1 MITDDVEKLKE
12 EMVEAMKNL
21 IPKIAISPEVG
32 GKGEAE
38 RADFV
43 ESLLKGIGF
52 DEIKRI
58 DAVDHLGYK
67 RPNIIAKIFGKNPD
81 KTLWIIAHMDT
92 VPEGDR
98 SLWKTDPF
106 NAFVDNDRIY
116 GRGTVDNGQALIG
129 AIFAIKAIKKSGIK
143 PIHNIGFMA
152 VSDEE
157 MGSKYGVKYVLENYD
172 FGKNDSFLI
181 PDAGNE
187 FGSEIEIAEK
197 GILWFSLKVNGR
209 QSHGSRPDLG
219 LNAHRIG
226 MQLALEIDKVLHEK
240 YNDEDELFTPPYS
253 TFEPTKKEQNV
264 SNINTIPGTDVIYFD
279 ARILPKY
286 KINDILED
294 IYNIAKKYENIT
306 KAKIEVNVIQ
316 RSDPVRPTNANEKV
330 VTDLIRIL
338 KETRNI
344 TSKLIGIGGGTV
356 AAELREKG
364 YPAVVWATL
373 DEVEHSPNEYCRISN
388 MVNDAKVFALMYLY
402 F

>member
-1 MITDDVEKLKE
+1 MITDEVEKLKN
-12 EMVEAMKNL
+12 EMVEAMKDL
-21 IPKIAISPEVG
+21 IPKVAISPEVG
-32 GKGEAE
+32 GKGESE
-38 RADFV
+38 RANFV
-43 ESLLKGIGF
+43 ESLLKEIGF

-67 RPNIIAKIFGKNPD
+67 RPNIIAKIFGEHPD

-92 VPEGDR
+92 VPEGDI

-106 NAFVDNDRIY
+106 NAYIENDRIY

-129 AIFAIKAIKKSGIK
+129 AIFAIKAIKEYGIK
-143 PIHNIGFMA
+143 PPHNIGFMA

-157 MGSKYGVKYVLENYD
+157 MGSKYGMKYVLDHYD
-172 FGKNDSFLI
+172 FGRNDSFLI

-197 GILWFSLKVNGR
+197 GILWFSLKVNGI

-240 YNDEDELFTPPYS
+240 YNDKDELFTPPFS
-253 TFEPTKKEQNV
+253 TFEPTKKEKNV
-264 SNINTIPGTDVIYFD
+264 SNINTVPGTDIIYFD
-279 ARILPKY
+279 TRILPKY
-286 KINDILED
+286 KIDDILRD
-294 IYNIAKKYENIT
+294 IDNIAKKYESIT
-306 KAKIEVNVIQ
+306 KAKIEISVIQ
-316 RSDPVRPTNANEKV
+316 RSDPVTPTNANEKV
-330 VTDLIRIL
+330 VSDLIKIL

-344 TSKLIGIGGGTV
+344 NPKLIGIGGGTV
-356 AAELREKG
+356 AAELRGKG

-373 DEVEHSPNEYCRISN
+373 DEVEHSPNEYCKISN
-388 MVNDAKVFALMYLY
+388 MVSDAKVFALIYLK